1 MSETIVSVRDL
12 SKHFILKGGWGQP
25 ARTLRAVEG
34 VSFDIARGE
43 TLGLVGE
50 SGSGKSTTGRMLVG
64 LLPATR
70 GSVKLFGHEIAE
82 KGHGGIEPVR
92 RRVQF
97 VFQDPQGSLDP
108 RMRVEAAIAEPID
121 VAGTHSRSERADRVR
136 ELIGLVGLPRDCGE
150 RFPHEFSG
158 GQRQRIGIARALAL
172 NPDFI
177 VCDEPVSALDVSMQ
191 AQVVNLLLD
200 LQERLGLG
208 YLFIAHDLAVVRN
221 VSNRIA
227 VMYAGSLVEIAPRKQ
242 LYATPRHPY
251 TQALLASVARPQP
264 HRVRSRSVAG
274 EMPSLLNPPSGCPFH
289 TRCPHVMGVC
299 RVDKPLLRPLAD
311 GHLAA
316 CHLDVAPEPARVIP
330 LVAA

>member
-1 MSETIVSVRDL
+1 MSETIVAVRDL

-121 VAGTHSRSERADRVR
+121 VAGTHSRSERANRVR

-158 GQRQRIGIARALAL
+158 
-172 NPDFI
+172 
-177 VCDEPVSALDVSMQ
+177 
-191 AQVVNLLLD
+191 
-200 LQERLGLG
+200 
-208 YLFIAHDLAVVRN
+208 
-221 VSNRIA
+221 
-227 VMYAGSLVEIAPRKQ
+227 
-242 LYATPRHPY
+242 
-251 TQALLASVARPQP
+251 
-264 HRVRSRSVAG
+264 
-274 EMPSLLNPPSGCPFH
+274 
-289 TRCPHVMGVC
+289 
-299 RVDKPLLRPLAD
+299 
-311 GHLAA
+311 
-316 CHLDVAPEPARVIP
+316 
-330 LVAA
+330 

>member
-1 MSETIVSVRDL
+1 MSETIVAVRDL

-34 VSFDIARGE
+34 VSFNIARGE

-70 GSVKLFGHEIAE
+70 GSVKLFGYEIAD

-227 VMYAGSLVEIAPRKQ
+227 VMYAGSLVEVAPRKQ
-242 LYATPRHPY
+242 LYAAPRHPY
-251 TQALLASVARPQP
+251 TQALLASVPRPQP
-264 HRVRSRSVAG
+264 HRVRAKSVAG

-289 TRCPHVMGVC
+289 TRCPYVMDVC

-316 CHLDVAPEPARVIP
+316 CHLDVAPEPVRVIP

>member
-1 MSETIVSVRDL
+1 MTAPIVSVRDL
-12 SKHFILKGGWGQP
+12 SKHFVLKGGWGRP
-25 ARTLRAVEG
+25 ARILCAVEG
-34 VSFDIARGE
+34 VSFHINKGE

-82 KGHGGIEPVR
+82 QGGRGIEAVR

-108 RMRVEAAIAEPID
+108 RMRVQAAIAEPLD
-121 VAGTHSRSERADRVR
+121 VAGNFSRGDRADRVR

-200 LQERLGLG
+200 LQERLGLA

-221 VSNRIA
+221 VSSRIA
-227 VMYAGSLVEIAPRKQ
+227 VMYAGSVVEIAPRRP
-242 LYATPRHPY
+242 LYAAPRHPY
-251 TQALLASVARPQP
+251 TQALLASVPRPQP
-264 HRVRSRSVAG
+264 NRVRAKSVAG
-274 EMPSLLNPPSGCPFH
+274 EMPSLLNPPSGCAFH
-289 TRCPHVMGVC
+289 TRCPYVMERC
-299 RVDKPLLRPLAD
+299 RVDKPLLRPAAD

-316 CHLDVAPEPARVIP
+316 CHLDAVPAPAVIP
-330 LVAA
+330 LVRA

>member
-1 MSETIVSVRDL
+1 MSEPIVSVRDL

-25 ARTLRAVEG
+25 NRTLRAVEG
-34 VSFDIARGE
+34 VSFDIAKGE

-227 VMYAGSLVEIAPRKQ
+227 VMYAGSVVEIAPRQQ

-251 TQALLASVARPQP
+251 TQALLASVPRPQP
-264 HRVRSRSVAG
+264 NRVRAKSVAG

-289 TRCPHVMGVC
+289 TRCPYVMDVC

-316 CHLDVAPEPARVIP
+316 CHLDVIPEPSRLIP

>member
-1 MSETIVSVRDL
+1 MNPPIVAVQDL
-12 SKHFILKGGWGQP
+12 CKHFVLKGGWTQP
-25 ARTLRAVEG
+25 TRTLRAVDG
-34 VSFDIARGE
+34 INFDIAAGE

-50 SGSGKSTTGRMLVG
+50 SGSGKSTTGRLLVG

-70 GSVKLFGHEIAE
+70 GSVKLFGHEIADSAPS
-82 KGHGGIEPVR
+82 GAIDPVR

-108 RMRVEAAIAEPID
+108 RMRVQAAIAEPLD
-121 VAGTHSRSERADRVR
+121 VAGDLSRSDRADRVR
-136 ELIGLVGLPRDCGE
+136 ELIGLVGLPKDCGE

-172 NPDFI
+172 NPAFI

-200 LQERLGLG
+200 LQERLGLS

-221 VSNRIA
+221 VSTRIA
-227 VMYAGSLVEIAPRKQ
+227 VMYAGAIVEIAPRRP

-251 TQALLASVARPQP
+251 TQALLASVPRPHP
-264 HRVRSRSVAG
+264 NRIRVKSIAG
-274 EMPSLLNPPSGCPFH
+274 ELPSLLDPPSGCAFH
-289 TRCPHVMGVC
+289 TRCPYAFERC
-299 RVDKPLLRPLAD
+299 RNERPLLRIVAD

-316 CHLDVAPEPARVIP
+316 CHLDVPPH
-330 LVAA
+330 

>member
-1 MSETIVSVRDL
+1 MSEPIVSVRDL
-12 SKHFILKGGWGQP
+12 GKHFAIKGGWGRP
-25 ARTLRAVEG
+25 TRTLRAVDG
-34 VSFDIARGE
+34 VSFDIAPGE

-50 SGSGKSTTGRMLVG
+50 SGSGKSTTGRLLVG

-70 GSVKLFGHEIAE
+70 GSVRLFGEEIAAPGSAGNLE
-82 KGHGGIEPVR
+82 KVR

-97 VFQDPQGSLDP
+97 VFQDPHGSLDP
-108 RMRVEAAIAEPID
+108 RMRVEDAIAEPLD
-121 VAGTHSRSERADRVR
+121 VAGGFSRRDRADRVR
-136 ELIGLVGLPRDCGE
+136 ELVGLVGLPRDCGE

-221 VSNRIA
+221 VSARVA
-227 VMYAGSLVEIAPRKQ
+227 VMYAGAIVEIAPRTQ
-242 LYATPRHPY
+242 LYADPRHPY
-251 TQALLASVARPQP
+251 TQALLASVPRPRPDRQRART
-264 HRVRSRSVAG
+264 VVG
-274 EMPSLLNPPSGCPFH
+274 ELPSLLDAPAGCAFH
-289 TRCPHVMGVC
+289 TRCPHATDFC
-299 RVDKPLLRPLAD
+299 ASERPQLRPVGD
-311 GHLAA
+311 GRLAA
-316 CHLDVAPEPARVIP
+316 CHYEPGARVIP
-330 LVAA
+330 LKVA